1 MNGATKKEREG
12 PGLSLKRLPLAK
24 PTQQPT
30 KNSTSNGADI
40 WDEIRTWQNVGGE
53 RLPIDF
59 DGYSSD
65 EK

>member
-1 MNGATKKEREG
+1 MGRRKREREG
-12 PGLSLKRLPLAK
+12 PGLGLERPPLAK

-30 KNSTSNGADI
+30 KNSTSDGADI
-40 WDEIRTWQNVGGE
+40 WDEIRPWRNVGGE
-53 RLPIDF
+53 RLPVDF